1 MLCLERCKW
10 AGRSAAGSALVI
22 VLMAVLLVSALGL
35 AMVLLATADTLA
47 ASNQRDARV
56 ALYAAEGGIE
66 RAASELMGL
75 PDWDGVLSGAVTSTR
90 ADGPPTGARRL
101 PGGGTV
107 VLEQVANLA
116 NCGSAAACSAP
127 ALEASTN
134 DRLWGRNNP
143 RWRPFLYGLTGAG
156 GPEPGVY
163 VVVLVGDDPS
173 ETDDDPE
180 RDGRAPGNPGA
191 GIALLRA
198 EAFGPCG
205 ARRIVEVAVSRA
217 APTPGS
223 AAPRVL
229 AWKEV
234 R

>member
-1 MLCLERCKW
+1 MSFLERFRW
-10 AGRSAAGSALVI
+10 GGRDTAGSALVI
-22 VLMAVLLVSALGL
+22 VLMAVLLMSAMGL
-35 AMVLLATADTLA
+35 AMVLLATTDTLA

-56 ALYAAEGGIE
+56 ALYAAEAGIE
-66 RAASELMGL
+66 HAASELMSL
-75 PDWDGVLSGAVTSTR
+75 PDWDAVLSGAVTSTR
-90 ADGPPTGARRL
+90 ADGPPTGARWL

-116 NCGSAAACSAP
+116 NCGAAAACSAP
-127 ALEASTN
+127 ALEELTG
-134 DRLWGRNNP
+134 DRPWGRNNP
-143 RWRPFLYGLTGAG
+143 RWRPFLYGLPGAG
-156 GPEPGVY
+156 EPEPGVY

-198 EAFGPCG
+198 EAFGPRG
-205 ARRIVEVAVSRA
+205 ARRIVEVAVSRV